1 MPPLNP
7 TLQRFHNLNK
17 SSLDFHDQLC
27 DVLYG
32 EKYCQCVQNLQGG
45 DLVWLIEYLDKV
57 RYRVAL
63 PHSPFRS
70 S

>member
-1 MPPLNP
+1 MPPLDP
-7 TLQRFHNLNK
+7 TLQQLHHLDK

-27 DVLYG
+27 NVLYG
-32 EKYCQCVQNLQGG
+32 REYFQCVPNLQGG

-63 PHSPFRS
+63 PHSPFKS